1 MTSVKKKIIRD
12 STKAITG
19 IIIALFIFV
28 FIGHSHAETQIDK
41 TNLIASTQDNRTF
54 DKEIDRLIQNYDE
67 TKKQIRDLDVI
78 VKLQETTIRNISQ
91 QLVNIENSKSSGFE
105 VWTGILLA
113 CVSVIVTVL
122 GVGVALL
129 SLVGYKEIVSKGT
142 EKAAVAASK
151 QAEIEFQKF
160 ISDGRLNDVIAE
172 GINKISLRGI
182 PSGKELE
189 EDTEQEQKSDQKS

>member
-1 MTSVKKKIIRD
+1 MRKPRKLIVRGFIN
-12 STKAITG
+12 AITLSCV
-19 IIIALFIFV
+19 ALFIL
-28 FIGHSHAETQIDK
+28 IYSDQPRAEIQSEEKPLISHHQENKIYA
-41 TNLIASTQDNRTF
+41 
-54 DKEIDRLIQNYDE
+54 KEMDGLVQNYAQNSEKIKSLEEAIKSQDE
-67 TKKQIRDLDVI
+67 KIKVISGRLTDLQN
-78 VKLQETTIRNISQ
+78 KS
-91 QLVNIENSKSSGFE
+91 SSGFE

-129 SLVGYKEIVSKGT
+129 SLVGYREIVSKGT
-142 EKAAVAASK
+142 EKAAVSAAK

-182 PSGKELE
+182 PSGNDLE
-189 EDTEQEQKSDQKS
+189 EDAAQELKSNENS